1 MEITIMNIKSFKQM
15 HTNAM
20 GIGEAQGK
28 LNHQLADTYRNE
40 TDRADYLNW
49 LTATARDDSQGRMV
63 QDKFALEIKAVQKNI
78 NLANTQKLMVNGSL
92 TKESPEDKVRL
103 LRANI
108 PLLNAGKV
116 TQKDIDNKQYF
127 FIVTPNEP
135 ASEVSDDK
143 KVGNF
148 MTKNNFS
155 KKQMLKILAKLP

>member
-28 LNHQLADTYRNE
+28 LNQQLADTYRNE

>member
-1 MEITIMNIKSFKQM
+1 M

-20 GIGEAQGK
+20 GLGEAQGR
-28 LNHQLADTYRNE
+28 LNQQLADTYRNE
-40 TDRADYLNW
+40 KGRVDYLNW

-78 NLANTQKLMVNGSL
+78 NLVNTQKLMVNGSL

-103 LRANI
+103 IRANK
-108 PLLNAGKV
+108 PLLEQGKV

-135 ASEVSDDK
+135 ASEVSEDK
-143 KVGNF
+143 KVSNF
-148 MTKNNFS
+148 MTKHNIS
-155 KKQMLKILAKLP
+155 KKKMLKILAKLP

>member
-20 GIGEAQGK
+20 GIGEAQGQ
-28 LNHQLADTYRNE
+28 LNQQLADTYRNE
-40 TDRADYLNW
+40 KDRADYLNW

-103 LRANI
+103 LRANK
-108 PLLNAGKV
+108 PLLEQEADV
-116 TQKDIDNKQYF
+116 KDIIQVALIYLSD
-127 FIVTPNEP
+127 TPER
-135 ASEVSDDK
+135 
-143 KVGNF
+143 G
-148 MTKNNFS
+148 FS
-155 KKQMLKILAKLP
+155 CVWS

>member
-20 GIGEAQGK
+20 GIGEAQGQ
-28 LNHQLADTYRNE
+28 LNQQLADTYRNE
-40 TDRADYLNW
+40 KDRADYLNW

-103 LRANI
+103 LRANK
-108 PLLNAGKV
+108 PLLEQGKV

-135 ASEVSDDK
+135 ASEVSEDK
-143 KVGNF
+143 KVSNF

>member
-20 GIGEAQGK
+20 GIGEAQGQ
-28 LNHQLADTYRNE
+28 LNQQLADTYRNE
-40 TDRADYLNW
+40 KDRADYLNW
-49 LTATARDDSQGRMV
+49 LTATARDDSQGSMV

>member
-28 LNHQLADTYRNE
+28 LNQQLADTYRNE

-78 NLANTQKLMVNGSL
+78 NLSNTQKLMVNGSL

-155 KKQMLKILAKLP
+155 KKQMLKILSKLP